1 MKYLL
6 FVLVLVAVFMT
17 AGCTSLPPSD
27 KSVSPATTV
36 PTSAIPAT
44 SSSTIAATPIPVI
57 ITTSAVTPVPTT
69 GTSFNQYSNS
79 KYGFSIDYPRDWQ
92 KNDLDKQETNISLTR
107 YNVVEFY
114 SPSFIR
120 CNTEK
125 NDCVNVRAE
134 VKVEV
139 DTQPAYKDLDTF
151 FIKDVARITSGS
163 GVEITKRDAMFKLM
177 GDKAYRLDYLSKP
190 STGEVNTLSA
200 YTIKDG
206 KAYIITYH
214 AHSPERNETNNQFE
228 QYYNDVMSMFS
239 SFNANMGNIKTI

>member
-6 FVLVLVAVFMT
+6 FVLVLVAVFIT
-17 AGCTSLPPSD
+17 AGCTSLPSSD
-27 KSVSPATTV
+27 KPVSPATPV

-44 SSSTIAATPIPVI
+44 SSATIAATPIPVI
-57 ITTSAVTPVPTT
+57 ASTSEATPVPTT

-79 KYGFSIDYPRDWQ
+79 KYGFSIDYPSEWQ
-92 KNDLDKQETNISLTR
+92 KNDLDKRETNISLSR
-107 YNVVEFY
+107 YDVVEFY
-114 SPSFIR
+114 SPSFLR
-120 CNTEK
+120 CNTDK
-125 NDCVNVRAE
+125 SNCVNVRAE

-151 FIKDVARITSGS
+151 FVKDVARITSES

-214 AHSPERNETNNQFE
+214 AHSPERNEKTNQFE

-239 SFNANMGNIKTI
+239 SFNSNVGNFKTI

>member
-6 FVLVLVAVFMT
+6 FILVLVAALIT
-17 AGCTSLPPSD
+17 AGCTSLPASD
-27 KSVSPATTV
+27 NSVSAATPT
-36 PTSAIPAT
+36 PTSVIPAT
-44 SSSTIAATPIPVI
+44 SSAAISETLIPVI
-57 ITTSAVTPVPTT
+57 TVTSEVTPVPTT

-79 KYGFSIDYPRDWQ
+79 KYGFSIDYPSDWQ
-92 KNDLDKQETNISLTR
+92 KNDLGTQEPDISLTR
-107 YNVVEFY
+107 YDVVEFY
-114 SPSFIR
+114 SPSILR

-139 DTQPAYKDLDTF
+139 DTNPAYKDLDTF
-151 FIKDVARITSGS
+151 FIKDVARITSEG

-177 GDKAYRLDYLSKP
+177 GDKAYRLDYLSKL
-190 STGEVNTLSA
+190 STGNVNVLSA

-214 AHSPERNETNNQFE
+214 AHSPARDEKINQFE

-239 SFNANMGNIKTI
+239 SFNANVGNYKTI